1 MSAVS
6 KRLTPASKQMSTS
19 RVASATSLA
28 PQALKNSVPPPNVPV
43 PKLRT
48 GTFNPD
54 LPSCRNSIERIDAGR
69 RKMILRH
76 GWCPLPDAKQRQGTV
91 PVLVRT
97 PSPSKTK
104 DWTYFGLE
112 GNLLSLLPRGGS
124 HAFDTSAGYSLCVSP
139 TPQDSRL
146 HCNRRAH
153 ACLRN
158 RGQCRDLHPGERRH
172 DEEASCGRA

>member
-54 LPSCRNSIERIDAGR
+54 LPSCRNSIARIDASL
-69 RKMILRH
+69 RKTILPEAR
-76 GWCPLPDAKQRQGTV
+76 CPFLDASHRERTLVPRAGLSKYQIHKGLP
-91 PVLVRT
+91 
-97 PSPSKTK
+97 
-104 DWTYFGLE
+104 
-112 GNLLSLLPRGGS
+112 
-124 HAFDTSAGYSLCVSP
+124 H
-139 TPQDSRL
+139 
-146 HCNRRAH
+146 
-153 ACLRN
+153 
-158 RGQCRDLHPGERRH
+158 
-172 DEEASCGRA
+172 